1 MTEVTRPQ
9 PLASTAAAMRPSWS
23 ADVAPGSGAAFNHPM
38 PGGVGEVVLEVS
50 DLAVQFRTEEGL
62 VQAVRG
68 VDIEVRA
75 GETLGIVGESGSG
88 KSVTMLAVMGLL
100 PRTAKISGS
109 IRLRGAEIMGMS
121 AKEARSIRGSRIAM
135 IFQDPL
141 TALNPCHRVGDQI
154 AEMVQAHHPQFSDRV
169 VAGRAAELLELVG
182 IPQPGLR
189 ARQYPHEFSGGMRQ
203 RAMIAMAIAN
213 DPDVLIADEPTTALD
228 VTIQAQIL
236 EVMRTV
242 QEQIGTAIVFI
253 THDLGVIA
261 RMASRVH
268 VMYAG
273 RGVEMGSVL
282 EIFANPLHPYTRGLL
297 SSLPRPGLH
306 TERLVPIAG
315 TPPSMLHPP
324 AGCAFHPRCPM
335 ARDACTTGDP
345 PALVAVQDARFSAC
359 LFADELIADTWAQR

>member
-1 MTEVTRPQ
+1 MND
-9 PLASTAAAMRPSWS
+9 MRPSW
-23 ADVAPGSGAAFNHPM
+23 AAEPGAKSDAAFGHPP
-38 PGGVGEVVLEVS
+38 PGGIGEIVLEVEN
-50 DLAVQFRTEEGL
+50 LTVQFRTEEGL

-68 VDIEVRA
+68 VDIDVRA

-100 PRTAKISGS
+100 PRTARITGS
-109 IRLRGAEIMGMS
+109 IRLRGQEIMAMS
-121 AKEARSIRGSRIAM
+121 TKEARRIRGSKVAM

-154 AEMVQAHHPQFSDRV
+154 AEMVHSHHPEFSDRAV
-169 VAGRAAELLELVG
+169 SSRAAELLELVG

-189 ARQYPHEFSGGMRQ
+189 ARQFPHEFSGGMRQ

-242 QEQIGTAIVFI
+242 QEHTGTAIVFI

-282 EIFANPLHPYTRGLL
+282 DVFANPLHPYTRGLL
-297 SSLPRPGLH
+297 NSLPRAGIH

-315 TPPSMLHPP
+315 SPPSMLHPP
-324 AGCAFHPRCPM
+324 TGCAFHPRCPIVRPECSSGEPPPM
-335 ARDACTTGDP
+335 AA
-345 PALVAVQDARFSAC
+345 VASEVAGSSRLSAC
-359 LFADELIADTWAQR
+359 LFADELVADAWAAR

>member
-1 MTEVTRPQ
+1 MPSETVTSP
-9 PLASTAAAMRPSWS
+9 AMRPSW
-23 ADVAPGSGAAFNHPM
+23 AAETVAVGTDTPAFAHPV
-38 PGGVGEVVLEVS
+38 PGGVGEIVLEVA
-50 DLAVQFRTEEGL
+50 DLRVQFRTEEGL

-68 VDIEVRA
+68 VDIDVRA

-109 IRLRGAEIMGMS
+109 ARLRGQELLAMNRRQ
-121 AKEARSIRGSRIAM
+121 ARGIRGAKIAM

-141 TALNPCHRVGDQI
+141 TALNPCHRVGEQI
-154 AEMVQAHHPQFSDRV
+154 GEMIQAHHPQFSDRV
-169 VAGRAAELLELVG
+169 VANRASELLELVG

-189 ARQYPHEFSGGMRQ
+189 ARQFPHEFSGGMRQ

-213 DPDVLIADEPTTALD
+213 DPEVLIADEPTTALD

-242 QEQIGTAIVFI
+242 QEQTGTAIVFI

-282 EIFANPLHPYTRGLL
+282 EVFANPLHPYTRGLL
-297 SSLPRPGLH
+297 NSLPRPGIH
-306 TERLVPIAG
+306 TERLLPIVG
-315 TPPSMLHPP
+315 SPPSMLHPP

-335 ARDACTTGDP
+335 VRPECLGGDP
-345 PALVAVQDARFSAC
+345 PPMVEVQDRRLSAC
-359 LFADELIADTWAQR
+359 LFADELIADAWAVGR